1 MKHESSEGSYTQ
13 IMTIMAEKP
22 NMVEAF
28 EDGRLKF
35 TLEMFEHLSDTGM
48 FGEAHV
54 ELLNG
59 EILVKTMQKPAHAQ
73 TVRQLSKLFEQLFG
87 ERALLSAQ
95 LPLVML
101 APPPD
106 FLEPDLTLL
115 NLPAEQYKDRNPTSN
130 DAIVVIEVSDT
141 TLERDRG
148 AKLEAYAR
156 NNIPE
161 YWILNVNETKL
172 EVYREPN
179 GNEYRSRRLF
189 TAGEGVTL
197 LEFEDVVKWWP
208 T

>member
-1 MKHESSEGSYTQ
+1 MKHESSERGYTQ
-13 IMTIMAEKP
+13 TMTVMAEKP
-22 NMVEAF
+22 NPVQAF

-35 TLEMFEHLSDTGM
+35 TLEMFEHLSDTGI

-59 EILVKTMQKPAHAQ
+59 EILVKTMQKPPHAQ

-115 NLPAEQYKDRNPTSN
+115 KLPAEQYKDRNPTSN

-156 NNIPE
+156 NKIPE

-172 EVYREPN
+172 EVYREPKD
-179 GNEYRSRRLF
+179 NEYRSRRIF

-197 LEFEDVVKWWP
+197 LEFKGVVEWW
-208 T
+208 

>member
-1 MKHESSEGSYTQ
+1 
-13 IMTIMAEKP
+13 MTIMAEKP

-35 TLEMFEHLSDTGM
+35 TLKMFEHLSDTGM
-48 FGEAHV
+48 FGETHV

-59 EILVKTMQKPAHAQ
+59 EILVKTMQKPPHVQ

-115 NLPAEQYKDRNPTSN
+115 KLPAEQYKDRNPTSN

-172 EVYREPN
+172 EVYREPK

-189 TAGEGVTL
+189 TAGEGVML
-197 LEFEDVVKWWP
+197 LEFEDVVEWWS

>member
-1 MKHESSEGSYTQ
+1 VKHESSEGSYTQ
-13 IMTIMAEKP
+13 TMTVMAEKP

-35 TLEMFEHLSDTGM
+35 TLEMFEQLSDTGI
-48 FGEAHV
+48 FGEAHM

-59 EILVKTMQKPAHAQ
+59 EILVKTMQKPPHAYAIQ
-73 TVRQLSKLFEQLFG
+73 TLTEKFFAAFQT
-87 ERALLSAQ
+87 RACIRVQ
-95 LPLVML
+95 LPLVL
-101 APPPD
+101 LSPPPD
-106 FLEPDLTLL
+106 FVEPDLALL
-115 NLPAEQYKDRNPTSN
+115 KLPAEQYKDRNPTSN

-172 EVYREPN
+172 EVYREPK

-197 LEFEDVVKWWP
+197 LEFEDVVEWW
-208 T
+208 

>member
-1 MKHESSEGSYTQ
+1 MKHESSERGYTQ
-13 IMTIMAEKP
+13 TMTVMAEKP
-22 NMVEAF
+22 SPVQAF

-59 EILVKTMQKPAHAQ
+59 EILVKTMQKPPHAQ

-115 NLPAEQYKDRNPTSN
+115 KLPAEQYKDRNPTSN

-156 NNIPE
+156 NKIPE

-172 EVYREPN
+172 EVYREPK
-179 GNEYRSRRLF
+179 GNEYRSRTLF
-189 TAGEGVTL
+189 TAGEGVRL
-197 LEFEDVVKWWP
+197 LEFEDVVAWW
-208 T
+208 

>member
-1 MKHESSEGSYTQ
+1 
-13 IMTIMAEKP
+13 MTIMAEKP

-48 FGEAHV
+48 FGETHV

-59 EILVKTMQKPAHAQ
+59 EILVKTMQKPPHVQ

-115 NLPAEQYKDRNPTSN
+115 KLPAEQYKDRNPTSN

-172 EVYREPN
+172 EVYREPK

-189 TAGEGVTL
+189 TAGEGVML
-197 LEFEDVVKWWP
+197 LEFEDVVEWWS

>member
-1 MKHESSEGSYTQ
+1 MKHESSERGYTQ
-13 IMTIMAEKP
+13 TMTVMAEKP
-22 NMVEAF
+22 SPVQAF

-35 TLEMFEHLSDTGM
+35 TLEMFEHLSDTGI

-59 EILVKTMQKPAHAQ
+59 EILVKTMQKPPHAQ

-115 NLPAEQYKDRNPTSN
+115 KLPAEQYKDRNPTSN

-156 NNIPE
+156 NKIPE

-172 EVYREPN
+172 EVYREPK
-179 GNEYRSRRLF
+179 GNEYRSRTLF
-189 TAGEGVTL
+189 TAGEGVRL
-197 LEFEDVVKWWP
+197 LEFEDVVEWW
-208 T
+208 

>member
-1 MKHESSEGSYTQ
+1 
-13 IMTIMAEKP
+13 MAEKP
-22 NMVEAF
+22 SPVQAF

-35 TLEMFEHLSDTGM
+35 TLEMFEHLSDTGI

-59 EILVKTMQKPAHAQ
+59 EILVKTMQKPPHAQ

-115 NLPAEQYKDRNPTSN
+115 KLPAEQYKDRNPTSN

-141 TLERDRG
+141 TLERNRG

-156 NNIPE
+156 NKIPE

-172 EVYREPN
+172 EVYREPK
-179 GNEYRSRRLF
+179 GNEYRSRTLF
-189 TAGEGVTL
+189 TAGEGVRL
-197 LEFEDVVKWWP
+197 LEFEDVVEWW
-208 T
+208 

>member
-1 MKHESSEGSYTQ
+1 VKHESSEGSYTQ
-13 IMTIMAEKP
+13 IMTIMAD
-22 NMVEAF
+22 NHNTVQAF
-28 EDGRLKF
+28 EDGRIKF
-35 TLEMFEHLSDTGM
+35 TLDMFEQLSDTGF

-59 EILVKTMQKPAHAQ
+59 EILVKTMQKPPHAQ
-73 TVRQLSKLFEQLFG
+73 TVRKLSKLFEQLFG
-87 ERALLSAQ
+87 ERALISAQ

-115 NLPAEQYKDRNPTSN
+115 KLPAEQYKDRNPTSN

-161 YWILNVNETKL
+161 YWILNVVETKL
-172 EVYREPN
+172 EVYREPK
-179 GNEYRSRRLF
+179 GNEYRSRTIF
-189 TAGEGVTL
+189 TAGEAVRL
-197 LEFEDVVKWWP
+197 LEFEDLVEWW
-208 T
+208 

>member
-1 MKHESSEGSYTQ
+1 
-13 IMTIMAEKP
+13 MTLMAEKP
-22 NMVEAF
+22 SPVQSF

-35 TLEMFEHLSDTGM
+35 SLEMFEHLSDTGL

-59 EILVKTMQKPAHAQ
+59 EILVKTMQKPPHAQ

-106 FLEPDLTLL
+106 FLEPDLALL
-115 NLPAEQYKDRNPTSN
+115 KLPAEQYKDRNPTSN

-148 AKLEAYAR
+148 AKLAAYAR

-172 EVYREPN
+172 EVYREPK

-197 LEFEDVVKWWP
+197 LEFEDVVEWW
-208 T
+208 

>member
-1 MKHESSEGSYTQ
+1 MKHESSERGYTQ
-13 IMTIMAEKP
+13 TMTVMAEKP
-22 NMVEAF
+22 NPVQAF

-35 TLEMFEHLSDTGM
+35 TLEMFEHLSDTGI

-59 EILVKTMQKPAHAQ
+59 EILVKTMQKPPHAQ

-115 NLPAEQYKDRNPTSN
+115 KLPAEQYKDRNPTSN

-156 NNIPE
+156 NKIPE
-161 YWILNVNETKL
+161 YWILNINETKL
-172 EVYREPN
+172 EVYREPK
-179 GNEYRSRRLF
+179 GNEYRSRTLF

-197 LEFEDVVKWWP
+197 LEFEDMVEWWSK
-208 T
+208 